1 VSIHWVSSELDG
13 GEVIL
18 QKMVQKE
25 NKSFEE
31 YESEIKRVEK
41 IALVEGIQTVLNLN
55 YETI

>member
-1 VSIHWVSSELDG
+1 VSSELDG

-18 QKMVQKE
+18 QKIVPKE
-25 NKSFEE
+25 SKSFEE